1 MAITSVSGT
10 EDLGSIPSG
19 AREVSQIKSYKE
31 LLKEKTQIRLTNPER
46 HLALNMI
53 LDGASKLAK
62 KELVDVTE
70 EHLRSAVRSLIASTE
85 GTIELLKQKNADA
98 SVYEAEL
105 EEYKKFLGPQ
115 MSEAAIALSIAEGII
130 AFPLEERVK
139 KNMKNI
145 LSAIKEIEVLK
156 DADPKV
162 VNKVLAGMLK

>member
-1 MAITSVSGT
+1 M
-10 EDLGSIPSG
+10 
-19 AREVSQIKSYKE
+19 QSYKE
-31 LLKEKTQIRLTNPER
+31 LLVEKTRCRLSDPGR

-62 KELVDVTE
+62 KEQVDVTE

-85 GTIELLKQKNADA
+85 GTIELLKQKNVDA

-115 MSEAAIALSIAEGII
+115 MSEAGIALSIAEGII
-130 AFPLEERVK
+130 AFPPEERVK
-139 KNMKNI
+139 KNMKSI
-145 LSAIKEIEVLK
+145 LAVIKEIEILK

-162 VNKVLAGMLK
+162 VNRVLAGMLK